1 MLVPELETM
10 RRLKRWRRVG
20 GRLVLVRRHA
30 LAGVMGLV
38 GGMGLVAGLGVG
50 GAGELVR
57 AMESLPGQSG
67 TLEGKPLEGRPRE
80 AKPREVEVSDIGS
93 NKALPEA
100 LRAVFFPVPP
110 DFAERA
116 PVGDRFAARRREE
129 GGGGGPDGMPSL
141 GYPINQAPI
150 EISAFGMRYSEARA
164 AWKMHTGIDLIVT
177 EGTPVLAA
185 ASGRVV
191 LVDEV
196 SGYGLTVLV
205 DHGNGWQTLYAHL
218 FEIAVQPGEPVQRG
232 QPLGRVGESGRASTP
247 HLHFEIR
254 QRRGDR
260 LVALD
265 PAPILRSREP
275 GALVS
280 RP

>member
-1 MLVPELETM
+1 MGVSGWIGLI
-10 RRLKRWRRVG
+10 G
-20 GRLVLVRRHA
+20 GGGGGLA
-30 LAGVMGLV
+30 LAADAV
-38 GGMGLVAGLGVG
+38 
-50 GAGELVR
+50 
-57 AMESLPGQSG
+57 P
-67 TLEGKPLEGRPRE
+67 LEGKPREVRPRARE
-80 AKPREVEVSDIGS
+80 AEVSDLGS
-93 NKALPEA
+93 NSTLPEA
-100 LRAVFFPVPP
+100 LRPVFFPLPP

-116 PVGDRFAARRREE
+116 PVVDRLATSRLE
-129 GGGGGPDGMPSL
+129 GGEGGAGGNIPAL

-150 EISAFGMRYSEARA
+150 EISPFGMRYSESRGD
-164 AWKMHTGIDLIVT
+164 WRMHTGIDLIVT

-185 ASGRVV
+185 ATGRVV

-218 FEIAVQPGEPVQRG
+218 FEIAVQPGDRVHRG

-254 QRRGDR
+254 QRRGER
-260 LVALD
+260 LLALD
-265 PAPILRSREP
+265 PAPLLRPKEP
-275 GALVS
+275 GAVVR